1 MIRSS
6 WPKGSLKLLRSK
18 DSDSNSKLLLVKMIE
33 ASEDTAM
40 SLQASMVGL
49 LRFSKKPTC
58 VACGVMWKTGGKIE
72 GAIVERVSMWISY
85 DLLTSIWTLPCFLKC
100 PGLHDVFDFGI

>member
-1 MIRSS
+1 
-6 WPKGSLKLLRSK
+6 
-18 DSDSNSKLLLVKMIE
+18 
-33 ASEDTAM
+33 
-40 SLQASMVGL
+40 
-49 LRFSKKPTC
+49 
-58 VACGVMWKTGGKIE
+58 VMWKTGGKIE